1 MPHLFVVPFYKL
13 VRKTKI
19 KLKRGQGWP
28 IKKSET
34 ILHSNDHAY
43 FRERKE
49 WTTKVDGVNV
59 NFRFQF
65 FVVNQ
70 YLWQGQRIS
79 QSAAK
84 AITNYLITEVIQG
97 TKKRQFQLQTSIF
110 LICA

>member
-1 MPHLFVVPFYKL
+1 M
-13 VRKTKI
+13 
-19 KLKRGQGWP
+19 
-28 IKKSET
+28 
-34 ILHSNDHAY
+34 HSNDQAY

-97 TKKRQFQLQTSIF
+97 TKKRQFQLQNSIF